1 MVIYVFDGTLEGLLT
16 AIFEFYERKPG
27 KIQLVSQS
35 RFEPVL
41 LDEVFEVISDE
52 TKAKRVWDGLKKKIS
67 PDWQQRFYKTFLSES
82 DESFRHLFDFA
93 CYIFDNPKGAETNY
107 GHPSVIALS
116 QMERS
121 VSRERHRMK
130 AFIRFQE
137 TADGIFYAP
146 VEPDYNVLPLIAD
159 FFKNRYAD
167 QRWII
172 YDLKRKYGLYYDL
185 QKVEEICL
193 EYAPEMKNDATFLSE
208 DVVSDKEKLYG
219 LLWNDYFKSTNIP
232 ARKNM
237 KLHIQHVPKR
247 YWKYLTEKQQMEKLY
262 FIAIVP
268 PKEISDEITLIKH
281 DFAINYESERALKVM
296 PHITLKVPFKIFESD
311 HKRLL
316 SWFEKVQIPTERFEI
331 KLKDFGSFP
340 NPEHP
345 VIYVHPLTSEPL
357 NLLQQTLIQ
366 DFYDNFPGVRKENTD
381 RNFNPHMTV
390 AYRDLKPTQFEKAWE
405 IYQHKTYEAI
415 FQTEN
420 IQLLQHDGTKWNI
433 ILTKNLH

>member
-1 MVIYVFDGTLEGLLT
+1 MVIYVFDGSLEGLLT
-16 AIFEFYERKPG
+16 AVFEFYERKPG

-41 LDEVFEVISDE
+41 IDEVFEVFSDE
-52 TKAKRVWDGLKKKIS
+52 IKAKRVWDGLKKKIS

-93 CYIFDNPKGAETNY
+93 CYIFDNPKGAETNF

-116 QMERS
+116 QIERS

-146 VEPDYNVLPLIAD
+146 VEPDYNVLPLIAG

-185 QKVEEICL
+185 QKVEEIRL
-193 EYAPEMKNDATFLSE
+193 EYAPEMKNDNTFLSE

-262 FIAIVP
+262 FIAIIP
-268 PKEISDEITLIKH
+268 PKHISEEITLIKH
-281 DFAINYESERALKVM
+281 DFAKNYESERALKVM
-296 PHITLKVPFKIFESD
+296 PHITLKAPFKIFESD
-311 HKRLL
+311 HKSLVD
-316 SWFEKVQIPTERFEI
+316 WFEKIVIPVSEFPI
-331 KLKDFGSFP
+331 LLKDFGSFL
-340 NPEHP
+340 NPEYP
-345 VIYVHPLTSEPL
+345 VIFVHPEPSEVM
-357 NLLQQTLIQ
+357 NQLQKAIIQ
-366 DFYDNFPGVRKENTD
+366 SFKNTFPGVKNQSTD
-381 RNFNPHMTV
+381 LNFNPHMTV
-390 AYRDLKPTQFEKAWE
+390 AYRDLKQEQFEKAWE
-405 IYQHKTYEAI
+405 IYKFKSFTAEFATEA
-415 FQTEN
+415 FH
-420 IQLLQHDGTKWNI
+420 LLQHDGTKWNI
-433 ILTKNLH
+433 IATRKL

>member
-1 MVIYVFDGTLEGLLT
+1 MVIYVFDGSLEGLLT

-27 KIQLVSQS
+27 KIQLVSQT

-52 TKAKRVWDGLKKKIS
+52 VKAKRVWNGLKKKIS

-93 CYIFDNPKGAETNY
+93 CYIFDHPKGAETNY

-116 QMERS
+116 QIERS
-121 VSRERHRMK
+121 VSHERHRMK

-146 VEPDYNVLPLIAD
+146 VEPDYNVLPLIAG

-172 YDLKRKYGLYYDL
+172 YDVKRKYGLYYDL
-185 QKVEEICL
+185 EKVEEIRL
-193 EYAPEMKNDATFLSE
+193 EYAPELKNDNAFLSE

-247 YWKYLTEKQQMEKLY
+247 YWKYLTEKQEMEKLY
-262 FIAIVP
+262 FIAVIP
-268 PKEISDEITLIKH
+268 SKEISDEVTLIKH
-281 DFAINYESERALKVM
+281 DFEKNHESSRALKVM
-296 PHITLKVPFKIFESD
+296 PHITLKSPFKLFESN
-311 HKRLL
+311 HKQLL
-316 SWFEKVQIPTERFEI
+316 KWFEKLEIPIAKFELG
-331 KLKDFGSFP
+331 LKDFGAFP

-345 VIYVHPLTSEPL
+345 VIFIQPEKSETL
-357 NLLQQTLIQ
+357 DRLQQIL
-366 DFYDNFPGVRKENTD
+366 FESFSNAFPNVKKQTSD
-381 RNFNPHMTV
+381 SHFHPHMTV
-390 AYRDLKPTQFEKAWE
+390 AYRDLKPELFEKAWG
-405 IYQHKTYEAI
+405 IYQNKTFSAQFTVASVY
-415 FQTEN
+415 
-420 IQLLQHDGTKWNI
+420 LLQHDGSKWNI
-433 ILTKNLH
+433 IATKQF

>member
-27 KIQLVSQS
+27 NIRLVSQS

-41 LDEVFEVISDE
+41 LDEVLEVISDE
-52 TKAKRVWDGLKKKIS
+52 AKAKRVWDGLKKKIS
-67 PDWQQRFYKTFLSES
+67 SDWQQRFYKTFLSES
-82 DESFRHLFDFA
+82 DESFKHLFDFA
-93 CYIFDNPKGAETNY
+93 CYIFDNPKGGETNY

-116 QMERS
+116 KMERS

-146 VEPDYNVLPLIAD
+146 VEPDYNVLPLIAG

-172 YDLKRKYGLYYDL
+172 YDIKRKYGLYYDL
-185 QKVEEICL
+185 EKVEEIRL
-193 EYAPEMKNDATFLSE
+193 EYAPEMKNDSTFLSE

-247 YWKYLTEKQQMEKLY
+247 YWKYLTEKQEMEKLY
-262 FIAIVP
+262 FIAIIP
-268 PKEISDEITLIKH
+268 PKEISEEITLIKH
-281 DFAINYESERALKVM
+281 DFEKNYDSSRALKVM
-296 PHITLKVPFKIFESD
+296 PHITLKAPFKIFESD
-311 HKRLL
+311 HQHLIK
-316 SWFEKVQIPTERFEI
+316 WFEKIAIPVQKFGVE
-331 KLKDFGSFP
+331 LKDFGAFT

-345 VIYVHPLTSEPL
+345 VIYVHPKLSEAMDQ
-357 NLLQQTLIQ
+357 LQKEIINSFRFT
-366 DFYDNFPGVRKENTD
+366 FPGVKNQPAD
-381 RNFNPHMTV
+381 SNFNPHMTV
-390 AYRDLKPTQFEKAWE
+390 AYRDLQPEQFQKAWE
-405 IYQHKTYEAI
+405 IYGQQSYEAQFTAEAI
-415 FQTEN
+415 H
-420 IQLLQHDGTKWNI
+420 LLQHDGSKWNVI
-433 ILTKNLH
+433 ASRKI

>member
-1 MVIYVFDGTLEGLLT
+1 MVIYVFDGSLEGLLT

-41 LDEVFEVISDE
+41 LDEVLEVVSDE
-52 TKAKRVWDGLKKKIS
+52 AKANRVWDGLKKKIS
-67 PDWQQRFYKTFLSES
+67 SDWQQRFYKTFLSES
-82 DESFRHLFDFA
+82 DESFKHLFDFA
-93 CYIFDNPKGAETNY
+93 CYIFDNPKGGETNY

-116 QMERS
+116 KMERS

-146 VEPDYNVLPLIAD
+146 VEPDYNVLPLIAG

-172 YDLKRKYGLYYDL
+172 YDIKRKYGLYYDL
-185 QKVEEICL
+185 EKVEEIRL
-193 EYAPEMKNDATFLSE
+193 EYAPEMKNDSTFLSE

-247 YWKYLTEKQQMEKLY
+247 YWKYLTEKQEMEKLY
-262 FIAIVP
+262 FIAIIP
-268 PKEISDEITLIKH
+268 PKEISEEITLIKH
-281 DFAINYESERALKVM
+281 DFEKNYNSSRALKVM
-296 PHITLKVPFKIFESD
+296 PHITLKAPFKIFESD
-311 HKRLL
+311 HQHLIK
-316 SWFEKVQIPTERFEI
+316 WFEKIAIPVQKFVVE
-331 KLKDFGSFP
+331 LKDFGAFT

-345 VIYVHPLTSEPL
+345 VIYVHPKHSEEM
-357 NLLQQTLIQ
+357 NQLQKEIVKSFRFT
-366 DFYDNFPGVRKENTD
+366 FPGVKNQPAD
-381 RNFNPHMTV
+381 SSFNPHMTV
-390 AYRDLKPTQFEKAWE
+390 AYRDLQPEQFQKAWE
-405 IYQHKTYEAI
+405 IYGQQSYEAQFTAEAI
-415 FQTEN
+415 H
-420 IQLLQHDGTKWNI
+420 LLQHDGSKWNVI
-433 ILTKNLH
+433 ASRKI